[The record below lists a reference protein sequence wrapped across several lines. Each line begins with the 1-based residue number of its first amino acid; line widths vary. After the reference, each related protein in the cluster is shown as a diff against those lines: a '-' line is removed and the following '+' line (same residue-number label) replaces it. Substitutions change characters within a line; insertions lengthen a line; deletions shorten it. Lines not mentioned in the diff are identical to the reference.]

1 VLRRTAL
8 VALAALALSAP
19 ARAEDATAA
28 LATTLHR
35 QIARCWSLPADTPVD
50 ATVRVKV
57 SLTESGELDGSP
69 TIDGPVAGGPATKA
83 FAASAVR
90 AVVRCAPFK
99 GLAELAPYA
108 TWKTLL
114 VTFRPPPDDL

>member
-1 VLRRTAL
+1 MPRRTLPAL
-8 VALAALALSAP
+8 ATLIALAAP
-19 ARAEDATAA
+19 AVAEDTTPA
-28 LATTLHR
+28 LAMALHR
-35 QIARCWSLPADTPVD
+35 QIARCWAMPADIPAHVG
-50 ATVRVKV
+50 TVRVKF

-69 TIDGPVAGGPATKA
+69 TIEGPVAGDPATKA

-108 TWKTLL
+108 AWKTLA
-114 VTFRPPPDDL
+114 VNFKRPET

>member
-1 VLRRTAL
+1 MLRRAAL
-8 VALAALALSAP
+8 VALTTLALSAP
-19 ARAEDATAA
+19 ARAEDATPA
-28 LATTLHR
+28 LAATLHR
-35 QIARCWSLPADTPVD
+35 QIARCWTVPTDTPANVEM
-50 ATVRVKV
+50 VRVKV

-69 TIDGPVAGGPATKA
+69 TIDGPVAGDPATKA

-90 AVVRCAPFK
+90 AVVRCAPFR

-114 VTFRPPPDDL
+114 ITFRRPDM

>member
-1 VLRRTAL
+1 MLRRAAL

-35 QIARCWSLPADTPVD
+35 QIARCWSLPADTPAD
-50 ATVRVKV
+50 AAVRVKV

-69 TIDGPVAGGPATKA
+69 TIDGPVAGDPATKA
-83 FAASAVR
+83 SASAVR

-114 VTFRPPPDDL
+114 VTFRPPDDL